1 MSVGMISCVCLQV
14 SESLSSCKYGYYQS
28 GLNLYR
34 LYMYHNTPLYT
45 VQHVHVNCMYNHVKF
60 LDMYMYMYVR
70 PSLSFCIFLSSSSLP
85 CSLYSFFPFLP
96 SSNPLLPNPFLLS
109 LNSSTYMYMYMYV
122 RPSLSFCIFLSSS
135 SLPCSL
141 YSFFPFLPSSN
152 PLLPNPF
159 LLSLNSST

>member
-1 MSVGMISCVCLQV
+1 MWGGESECEEGRVSVGMISCVCLQV

-45 VQHVHVNCMYNHVKF
+45 VQHVHVHCMYNHVKF

-109 LNSSTYMYMYMYV
+109 LNSSTYMYIHYFLTLSHLLHTAW
-122 RPSLSFCIFLSSS
+122 PSADHSEQSG
-135 SLPCSL
+135 
-141 YSFFPFLPSSN
+141 
-152 PLLPNPF
+152 
-159 LLSLNSST
+159 